1 MEDFVPF
8 DLAVKLKE
16 KGFDYKCLFVYNK
29 EQIINPEIVKA
40 FGELTDDGYYEL
52 TKEGG
57 GKLDWS
63 FVYIN
68 EYQLIQYRDVLFA
81 REMIKAPTI
90 SQVLKW
96 LREEK
101 LILIGLSPMQEYDG
115 NEMIEWCSTIYKA
128 DKQGGMSWMEELYYE
143 SYEQAALAG
152 IEYVLDNLI

>member
-8 DLAVKLKE
+8 EIAKKLKE
-16 KGFDYKCLFVYNK
+16 KGFTCKYPFAMYNELGSYCPLTTSSDYVTCESGYKYRCYYDYNDFD
-29 EQIINPEIVKA
+29 ENDFI
-40 FGELTDDGYYEL
+40 
-52 TKEGG
+52 
-57 GKLDWS
+57 
-63 FVYIN
+63 
-68 EYQLIQYRDVLFA
+68 
-81 REMIKAPTI
+81 APTI

-115 NEMIEWCSTIYKA
+115 NEIIEWCSTIYKA

-143 SYEQAALAG
+143 YYEQAALAG